1 MATELAR
8 PAQPRLRRPS
18 LRCRAS
24 QESRLPAT
32 HRAVLE
38 VLEDGAPVTEVARR
52 YGVARQ
58 TVHEWLARYA
68 SGDSGGWRT
77 GRRGRRGART
87 RCPRWWRRGSLACG
101 STRGGA
107 IANPLGAGAGGVT
120 PLPGRPAACRALIR
134 HGLADPKKRKR
145 RREDYRR
152 RERGR
157 AMQLWQTG
165 VTGPTAQGLAARD
178 LADGVV
184 ILDQPTA
191 LDGGRA
197 AAITDAAATLS
208 HCRTGLVIA
217 RQLQTIRAAER
228 ILFPNA
234 GCVVEAGQHDQ
245 LLAAGGR
252 WAHYRAD
259 AARPPAGACT
269 RADPRRPRRKASQ
282 LRITGWPAKKREGRY
297 CRPAA
302 ARSPGGHAGRRHRR
316 GGR

>member
-1 MATELAR
+1 VGPSRIRWELE
-8 PAQPRLRRPS
+8 
-18 LRCRAS
+18 RA
-24 QESRLPAT
+24 
-32 HRAVLE
+32 
-38 VLEDGAPVTEVARR
+38 
-52 YGVARQ
+52 
-58 TVHEWLARYA
+58 
-68 SGDSGGWRT
+68 
-77 GRRGRRGART
+77 
-87 RCPRWWRRGSLACG
+87 
-101 STRGGA
+101 
-107 IANPLGAGAGGVT
+107 GVT

-134 HGLADPKKRKR
+134 HGLAGPKKRKR

-208 HCRTGLVIA
+208 RCRTGLVIA